1 MMSRSTADQRRFADN
16 PGLSPKRRQRA
27 RPHRSDDEIAKA
39 TGRIVRA
46 LGDRLADADP
56 SDASLLMVVERELMG
71 AWARAVAGWRASGFS
86 DSDIGEALDVTKQ
99 AVQKR
104 WPR

>member
-1 MMSRSTADQRRFADN
+1 VSTEHQRPIADN
-16 PGLSPKRRQRA
+16 PRLSPKRRVNGKV
-27 RPHRSDDEIAKA
+27 HRSDDEIAKA

-46 LGDRLADADP
+46 LGDRLSEADP
-56 SDASLLMVVERELMG
+56 GDARLLMVVERELSG
-71 AWARAVAGWRASGFS
+71 AWSRAVAGWRASGFS
-86 DSDIGEALDVTKQ
+86 DTQIGEALGVTKQ